1 MLKIF
6 RRFFAA
12 PVFAEA
18 EDVTRRASILNV
30 IGWSVIAVLL
40 TLLIVRNLVPETPVR
55 NSVNLIFA
63 IIILVTALTLYIS
76 RLGYVR
82 AASLIMISIGWIG
95 LSSFA
100 WAAEGIRDVAIL
112 GYFIPILMAGLLLGW
127 QGAAG
132 FTVVSILA
140 GWFFAYAETSGLLV
154 PVLGTP
160 LNFARDLT
168 GILVLAGVLMYVMIN
183 NLQRALDSSRST
195 AGDLAISNRELHV
208 LKEELEQRVEART
221 SELTQRARQLEAV
234 SSVAHTVASFQDLD
248 TLLPAVTEL
257 VSQRFGFYEAG
268 IFLLDEKQNRAILRA
283 SSSESG
289 RRLVKQNFGL
299 TPDQHSIVGYSIFQ
313 GEPRVSLDVAT
324 DSVYLDNPNL
334 PETRSEVALP
344 LRVAGRVIG
353 VLDVQ
358 STEVN
363 AFSKEDIGVLATLA
377 DQVAIA
383 IENARLFSEARS
395 ALSESRTMF
404 EKYTQHEW
412 SNFARQAKQTG
423 FVFDGK
429 QVVPL
434 DRTLK
439 RDSIREVLQTGN
451 LTMEKESAAIA
462 IPIKVRGQTIGVL
475 DIRSQKG
482 QRVWRQDEIN
492 MLQAAAE
499 RAALALENAR
509 LVESAQRGAARERAI
524 GDISTR
530 IGSVSNFESILQ
542 TAVEE
547 LGRKLG
553 GATEVTLEINHDDSS
568 GGRA

>member
-1 MLKIF
+1 MLKTF
-6 RRFFAA
+6 RRFFAP
-12 PVFAEA
+12 PVFAED

-40 TLLIVRNLVPETPVR
+40 ILLIIRNVIPETPVR
-55 NSVNLIFA
+55 NNVNLIFA

-140 GWFFAYAETSGLLV
+140 GWSFAYAETSGLLV

-183 NLQRALDSSRST
+183 NLQKALDSSRST
-195 AGDLAISNRELHV
+195 ARDLAIANRELHV

-221 SELTQRARQLEAV
+221 LELTQRARQLETV
-234 SSVAHTVASFQDLD
+234 SSVARTVASFQDLD
-248 TLLPAVTEL
+248 TLLPAITEL

-299 TPDQHSIVGYSIFQ
+299 SPDQHSIVGYSIFQ
-313 GEPRVSLDVAT
+313 GGPRVSPDVAT
-324 DSVYLDNPNL
+324 DSVYLNNPNL

-353 VLDVQ
+353 ALDVQ

-363 AFSKEDIGVLATLA
+363 AFSQEDIGVLATLA
-377 DQVAIA
+377 DEVAIA
-383 IENARLFSEARS
+383 IENARLFSEAKS
-395 ALSESRTMF
+395 ALSESRAMF

-423 FVFDGK
+423 FLFDGK

-439 RDSIREVLQTGN
+439 REGTREVLQTGN
-451 LTMEKESAAIA
+451 LTLEKESAAIA
-462 IPIKVRGQTIGVL
+462 IPIKLRGQTIGVL

-482 QRVWRQDEIN
+482 QRVWRPDEIS

-568 GGRA
+568 DGQS